1 LIKDILKETD
11 NRMKT
16 SIVSLEEDLSSIRT
30 GRANPAL
37 VERLPVDYFGVP
49 TPLLQLAT
57 ISVPEPRGLLIR
69 PFDPSTVKVIERA
82 ILTSDLGLTPSN
94 DGKSIRLTLPPL
106 TEERRIDLVKH
117 MNGRLEE
124 ARIAVRNIRR
134 DALQEMREYEKE
146 KLISEDDLERGEKDL
161 QEVTDGFIENI
172 RQIGLDKEQ
181 EIMEV

>member
-1 LIKDILKETD
+1 MIKDILKETD
-11 NRMKT
+11 ERMKT

-37 VERLPVDYFGVP
+37 VERLPVDYFDIP

-57 ISVPEPRGLLIR
+57 ISVPEPRSLLIR
-69 PFDPSTVKVIERA
+69 PFDPSTVKIIEKA

-94 DGKSIRLTLPPL
+94 DGKSIRLNLPPL
-106 TEERRIDLVKH
+106 TEERRVDLVKH

-134 DALQEMREYEKE
+134 DGLEEMRDYEKE
-146 KLISEDDLERGEKDL
+146 KLISKDDLERGEKDL
-161 QEVTDGFIENI
+161 QEVTDRFIENI
-172 RQIGLDKEQ
+172 RQIGLSKEQ